1 MNGTHDG
8 RRRFLVRAMGAAG
21 ALLVAGCERLSNSE
35 WFPRVLGA
43 GEKTSSAVARAV
55 TSRKSMAQE
64 FTDADRSPTFRS
76 NGTAEPDSDAYRML
90 AARGFADY
98 RLEVGGLVARPASLS
113 LADLRALPSRTQITR
128 HDCVEGWSAI
138 AKWKGARLAAL
149 LEAVGP
155 KPEARFVVFYCA
167 DPMAEDGTDLYYESI
182 DLEDAFHPQTILA
195 YEMNDAALPIANGAP
210 IRLRVERQLGYKHAK
225 YVMRIELV
233 ETFREDRRR
242 QGRLLGGPGLPV
254 VRGDLMQGFPRCCY
268 PNTPCRNHS
277 PSSIP

>member
-1 MNGTHDG
+1 MAH
-8 RRRFLVRAMGAAG
+8 
-21 ALLVAGCERLSNSE
+21 
-35 WFPRVLGA
+35 
-43 GEKTSSAVARAV
+43 AV

-90 AARGFADY
+90 AANGFADY
-98 RLEVGGLVARPASLS
+98 RLEVGGLVAQPASLS

-149 LEAVGP
+149 LEAVRP
-155 KPEARFVVFYCA
+155 RPEARFVVFHCA
-167 DPMAEDGTDLYYESI
+167 DPMDDDGTSPYYESI

-195 YEMNDAALPIANGAP
+195 YEMNDAVLPIANGAP

-233 ETFREDRRR
+233 ESFAGIAGGKGGYWED
-242 QGRLLGGPGLPV
+242 QGYQWFAG
-254 VRGDLMQGFPRCCY
+254 
-268 PNTPCRNHS
+268 
-277 PSSIP
+277 I